1 MQQALHTTR
10 FESNQLRYNEIVER
24 LKDIVRDK
32 GLNIVQL
39 SIAWVLRKSAVTC
52 VLVGA
57 KNPQQVIEHL
67 GGLGVCFTEEELRLI
82 DRVLADSPEVPHS

>member
-57 KNPQQVIEHL
+57 KNPQQVI
-67 GGLGVCFTEEELRLI
+67 GLI